1 MLQGYCGDF
10 SATHIGYTH
19 IIPVVTY
26 SLNLLLFFPNNF
38 YRFTYV
44 DVVKNLNFRKYRE
57 TLYSLQTNATGINLS
72 KMWDLKKMTPISEA
86 LLYFWIER

>member
-26 SLNLLLFFPNNF
+26 SLHLLLFFPNIF

-57 TLYSLQTNATGINLS
+57 TLYSLQTNPTGINLS
-72 KMWDLKKMTPISEA
+72 KIWDMKKTRAISET
-86 LLYFWIER
+86 FRSTI

>member
-72 KMWDLKKMTPISEA
+72 KM
-86 LLYFWIER
+86 